1 MCDLRLLRMCVK
13 MARVVMSSSTCH
25 KTTTENRRM
34 KNVIYTLYYI
44 IYAGMKLYF
53 LSHFWK
59 YIVLVTPSFLLQ
71 GRSSFSDTRTNFWD
85 MGKGTGKKR
94 YI

>member
-1 MCDLRLLRMCVK
+1 MCVK

-59 YIVLVTPSFLLQ
+59 YIVLVAPSFLLQ